1 MDRDL
6 VKKVAITVIL
16 LVGLGY
22 VGSVYL
28 LGPKRQRL
36 KNLDKEIVS
45 VTSKIDKCK
54 EALKREAALKREV
67 AELAKRFEEI
77 KSVLPTEEEIPGLI
91 RQISKLG
98 YYNRVSYTL
107 FKPGKEKVV
116 ADEGYAAIGISL
128 EFQASYPQLVSI
140 VRGIS
145 GMERVVKPVAMKV
158 VYARKKGVLENPSL
172 KVKCTLK
179 TYRYVPSTQ
188 GKDKHGKK
196 RKR

>member
-22 VGSVYL
+22 AGNVYL
-28 LGPKRQRL
+28 LGPKRRRL
-36 KNLDKEIVS
+36 KTLDKEIVS
-45 VTSKIDKCK
+45 ATRKLEKCK
-54 EALKREAALKREV
+54 EALEREEALKREV
-67 AELAKRFEEI
+67 AELEKRFEEI
-77 KSVLPTEEEIPGLI
+77 KTVLPTEEEIPGLI
-91 RQISKLG
+91 RQVSKLG

-116 ADEGYAAIGISL
+116 ADKRYAALSISL

-140 VRGIS
+140 VSGIS
-145 GMERVVKPVAMKV
+145 GMERVVKPVAMEV
-158 VYARKKGVLENPSL
+158 VYAQRRGALENPSL
-172 KVKCTLK
+172 KVKCTLE

>member
-6 VKKVAITVIL
+6 VKKVAIAVIL

-22 VGSVYL
+22 VGSEYL
-28 LGPKRQRL
+28 LGPQRRRL
-36 KNLDKEIVS
+36 KNLDKDIAS
-45 VTSKIDKCK
+45 VTRNIEKSKK
-54 EALKREAALKREV
+54 ALKREAALNREV

-91 RQISKLG
+91 RQVSKLG
-98 YYNRVSYTL
+98 YYNRVRYTL
-107 FKPGKEKVV
+107 FKPGKQKVV
-116 ADEGYAAIGISL
+116 ADKGYAALDINL

-158 VYARKKGVLENPSL
+158 VYAKRSGVLENTPL
-172 KVKCTLK
+172 KVKCTLE
-179 TYRYVPSTQ
+179 TYKYLPSTQ
-188 GKDKHGKK
+188 GKDKHGEK